1 MNKAKKSSLKQTYQQ
16 FMDLVDNKGL
26 SSSHKILDK
35 DVTGFGSAMDEKIKG
50 IPEVKA
56 LVRNQIKQSKGLMI
70 TWKIKSFYR
79 YISKDENTA
88 LYADDIY
95 LDVKSGKELIK
106 MYLRFSVV
114 LNYINNQWKVI
125 HWHGSKP
132 EQVQSEAD
140 TYGIDNLKQKN
151 AELEKLV
158 KEKTVD
164 LTRKNRELEIE
175 AALERV
181 RSRAM
186 AMYTSDELKEVAKE
200 MRNQLHLL
208 GQKELE
214 TCAIH
219 LWDKSPGEFE
229 AWAALRSPNNK
240 GKIIESVTKF
250 KIKGIKIL
258 EENFQNYRNGKK
270 DYVLVN
276 DVAKA
281 RQFFEALKT
290 VDPNAYAFLS
300 PTIKNKKS
308 QDISAYWAV
317 ADFAGGS
324 LVMVTMNPPEENSRA
339 LLRRF
344 ADVFGLAFRR
354 FSDLQKAEAQ
364 TREAQIEAALE
375 RVRSRSMAMH
385 KSEELK
391 QVIRVVL
398 DQFVH
403 LNINVGHAGFYIDY
417 KAHDDMHI
425 WLADPNI
432 EPFFAVLPY
441 FDTPT
446 WNSFLEAKAKGI
458 TLHTD
463 LLDFKT
469 KNKFYKSLFKLFT
482 IPEEAKEFYLQCKG
496 LAVSTVLLESVG
508 LYIENFDGTPYTDE
522 ENNILLRFGNVFQQ
536 AYTRFLDLQKAEAQA
551 RESQIQLA
559 LERVRAR
566 TMAMQDSKELSDT
579 SFLLANQIR
588 ELGINAWGCAFHIYG
603 ENEEGDYEW
612 FSNEDG
618 YLPFYKTPRKK
629 YFKQYFENRHCEQ
642 GIFIKEFKGKAC
654 ATHYDFL
661 MQIPVVGDALRGL
674 IKSGIALPTSQIDH
688 IIYFEYGYL
697 LFITYKPVPEAHPI
711 FKRFT
716 KEFEQT
722 YIRFLDLQKA
732 EAQAR
737 EAQIQLALER
747 VRAKTMAMQK
757 SDELGEAAVLLF
769 KQIKQLG
776 IETYASGFN
785 IWDKE
790 AKNLV
795 SWMSNPTGEINPPFE
810 MPIESFERHRKIY
823 AAWKKN
829 ETYYEEDIKDDALVK
844 HYKFLR
850 SFPLLDKAFKK
861 SEAAGIA
868 TPDRQVHNVAFFKQ
882 GFLLFITLEPHPE
895 WKDIFIRCATVFEQ
909 TYTRFNDLKQAEA
922 QAREAQIET
931 ALERIRSMVTAMHES
946 NELLDIVV
954 KMRTEF
960 VALGHDAHYFWH
972 MKWTSEKY
980 LKAMTSGDGSRIGM
994 VMELPRKIHS
1004 QIKQIAD
1011 WEKSKEPAVVF
1022 VMNVKETLD
1031 YVHKMVSWGD
1041 FERVDPNMPSEED
1054 IHHIGG
1060 LTFIMARTQHGE
1072 IGYSLPGMVPHPPQ
1086 DAVNTLI
1093 RFAAVFDLA
1102 YRRFEDLK
1110 TAEKQ
1115 NRETQ
1120 VELALEKVRS
1130 RSMGMQKSEELREVI
1145 RIVYEQ
1151 LIQLNI
1157 HVEHAGFLI
1166 DYKKGDNLHIWLADE
1181 HLAPSEVIFPWF
1193 DCPPNNAIREAKEKG
1208 EDFFF
1213 YHLNFEEKN
1222 KFYRDLFKLIP
1233 GIPEETINYYLHCP
1247 GLAGSG
1253 VLLESIGLYI
1263 ENFSGTDY
1271 SDEENAVLMRFGKVF
1286 QQTYTRFLD
1295 LQKAEAQAREAQIE
1309 AALERVRA
1317 RTMAMQKSSELN
1329 PTANLLFDQLR
1340 HLGAELQGVAFAI
1353 CNKDSNIVQ
1362 KWTSIGVFS
1371 FPYTIEPAE
1380 QNMYEAWNNKIPLYE
1395 EVFEGERIKKYYET
1409 LMEVPAF
1416 KQGLQQLLDA
1426 GIPMPTWQK
1435 NHAVSFQQGYLLI
1448 ITTKPFAE
1456 TQIFVRFGKVF
1467 EQTYTRFL
1475 DLQKAE
1481 AQAREA
1487 QIEAALERVRSRSMA
1502 MHKSDELLEVI
1513 NVVSNQLQQ
1522 LEIRFGFVCFG
1533 VIHPQG
1539 NLDFW
1544 MAAPGLGK
1552 PEKIHMPF
1560 VNNPITNSLL
1570 DAHKKGTRVLT
1581 DFFPKAVMLEWSKVF
1596 FENNPDSQIMAQS
1609 KEYIQESPGLV
1620 RTSVI
1625 LKEIDV
1631 FAGKFADKPFTDEQN
1646 EIIIRFANVF
1656 EQSYIRFLDLQK
1668 AEMQAREAKIEVS
1681 LEKVRTVAL
1690 ILKKSDEMLDVV
1702 QALYEALW

>member
-1 MNKAKKSSLKQTYQQ
+1 MNKAKKSALSIAYQQ
-16 FMDLVDNKGL
+16 FMKAGFRSEGM
-26 SSSHKILDK
+26 SSLQKFVVK
-35 DVTGFGSAMDEKIKG
+35 DVAGYGTASDEKIKG
-50 IPEVKA
+50 ISEMKV
-56 LVRNQIKQSKGLMI
+56 LMQNQKKQSKGMKL
-70 TWKIKSFYR
+70 TWKTKPFSQ
-79 YISKDENTA
+79 YITEDENTA
-88 LYADDIY
+88 VFAEDVY
-95 LDVKSGKELIK
+95 LTIKAGKELIK

-132 EQVQSEAD
+132 EQVQSEED
-140 TYGIDNLKQKN
+140 TYGIDSLKQKN

-158 KEKTVD
+158 EEKTAD
-164 LTRKNRELEIE
+164 LTQKNRELEVE

-240 GKIIESVTKF
+240 GKIIESETKF

-579 SFLLANQIR
+579 SFLLANQVR
-588 ELGINAWGCAFHIYG
+588 ELGINAWGCAFHIYAD
-603 ENEEGDYEW
+603 NEEGDYEW

-688 IIYFEYGYL
+688 IVYFEYGYL
-697 LFITYKPVPEAHPI
+697 LFITYKPVPEAHHI

-722 YIRFLDLQKA
+722 YI
-732 EAQAR
+732 
-737 EAQIQLALER
+737 
-747 VRAKTMAMQK
+747 
-757 SDELGEAAVLLF
+757 
-769 KQIKQLG
+769 
-776 IETYASGFN
+776 
-785 IWDKE
+785 
-790 AKNLV
+790 
-795 SWMSNPTGEINPPFE
+795 
-810 MPIESFERHRKIY
+810 
-823 AAWKKN
+823 
-829 ETYYEEDIKDDALVK
+829 
-844 HYKFLR
+844 
-850 SFPLLDKAFKK
+850 
-861 SEAAGIA
+861 
-868 TPDRQVHNVAFFKQ
+868 
-882 GFLLFITLEPHPE
+882 
-895 WKDIFIRCATVFEQ
+895 
-909 TYTRFNDLKQAEA
+909 
-922 QAREAQIET
+922 
-931 ALERIRSMVTAMHES
+931 
-946 NELLDIVV
+946 
-954 KMRTEF
+954 
-960 VALGHDAHYFWH
+960 
-972 MKWTSEKY
+972 
-980 LKAMTSGDGSRIGM
+980 
-994 VMELPRKIHS
+994 
-1004 QIKQIAD
+1004 
-1011 WEKSKEPAVVF
+1011 
-1022 VMNVKETLD
+1022 
-1031 YVHKMVSWGD
+1031 
-1041 FERVDPNMPSEED
+1041 
-1054 IHHIGG
+1054 
-1060 LTFIMARTQHGE
+1060 
-1072 IGYSLPGMVPHPPQ
+1072 
-1086 DAVNTLI
+1086 
-1093 RFAAVFDLA
+1093 
-1102 YRRFEDLK
+1102 
-1110 TAEKQ
+1110 
-1115 NRETQ
+1115 
-1120 VELALEKVRS
+1120 
-1130 RSMGMQKSEELREVI
+1130 
-1145 RIVYEQ
+1145 
-1151 LIQLNI
+1151 
-1157 HVEHAGFLI
+1157 
-1166 DYKKGDNLHIWLADE
+1166 
-1181 HLAPSEVIFPWF
+1181 
-1193 DCPPNNAIREAKEKG
+1193 
-1208 EDFFF
+1208 
-1213 YHLNFEEKN
+1213 
-1222 KFYRDLFKLIP
+1222 
-1233 GIPEETINYYLHCP
+1233 
-1247 GLAGSG
+1247 
-1253 VLLESIGLYI
+1253 
-1263 ENFSGTDY
+1263 
-1271 SDEENAVLMRFGKVF
+1271 
-1286 QQTYTRFLD
+1286 RFLD

-1329 PTANLLFDQLR
+1329 PTADLLFEQLR
-1340 HLGAELQGVAFAI
+1340 RLGAELQGVAFAI
-1353 CNKDSNIVQ
+1353 CDKDSDIVQ

-1380 QNMYEAWNNKIPLYE
+1380 QNMFEAWKNKVPLYE

-1416 KQGLQQLLDA
+1416 KQGLQKLIDA
-1426 GIPMPTWQK
+1426 GVPMPTWQK

-1448 ITTKPFAE
+1448 ITTKPFVE

-1481 AQAREA
+1481 AQAKEA
-1487 QIEAALERVRSRSMA
+1487 KIEAALEKVRSRTMA
-1502 MHKSDELLEVI
+1502 MQSSDELQETAAILFEEFKKLGTEEIYQVTIGIYNEEERLIDFRVTDWAGSGQQEQRTFQLDMNEPTLLQPANAAWKDGKKSAVFDLTGERLQGWLNYRNQVSGITMHSQDTSGRRVISVAYFSKGHLSLSSPLPLAEETIKTLE
-1513 NVVSNQLQQ
+1513 
-1522 LEIRFGFVCFG
+1522 
-1533 VIHPQG
+1533 
-1539 NLDFW
+1539 
-1544 MAAPGLGK
+1544 
-1552 PEKIHMPF
+1552 
-1560 VNNPITNSLL
+1560 
-1570 DAHKKGTRVLT
+1570 
-1581 DFFPKAVMLEWSKVF
+1581 
-1596 FENNPDSQIMAQS
+1596 
-1609 KEYIQESPGLV
+1609 
-1620 RTSVI
+1620 
-1625 LKEIDV
+1625 
-1631 FAGKFADKPFTDEQN
+1631 
-1646 EIIIRFANVF
+1646 RFANVF
-1656 EQSYIRFLDLQK
+1656 DGTYTRFLDLEK
-1668 AEMQAREAKIEVS
+1668 AEEQAKEAKIEAA
-1681 LEKVRTVAL
+1681 LEKVRSRTLAMQ
-1690 ILKKSDEMLDVV
+1690 KSDELAETAAVLFQQLIALGIEPNRLYIIIMKPDSPDLEAWVTDEDGSKVNLGFTANYQNNPSIKKMYEGWRQQKKSLV
-1702 QALYEALW
+1702 MDMQGKELQQYFHYLHHDLKVPFKGGLEQKRRLQYLAYFSHGLIGMASPDEQPAETLQLLERFAAVFNLTFTRFNDLKVAEAHAIQAEQDLIAIKEAKQKAEEALMELQSTQKQLIQSEKMASLGELTAGIAHEIQNPLNFVNNFSEVSNELIDEMNEELEKGDLEEAKAIAADVKQNLEKINHHGKRAGDIVKGMLQHSRSSTGQKELTDINTLCDEYLRLAYHGLRAKDKSFNAKFETDFDSSLPKINVVPQEIGRVILNLINNAFFAVNDKKKTADENYEPTIIVSTKKESEKILISVNDNGNGIPATIKDKIFQPFFTTKPTGQGTGLGLSLSYDIIKAHGGELSVETREGEGTTFIIQIPAA